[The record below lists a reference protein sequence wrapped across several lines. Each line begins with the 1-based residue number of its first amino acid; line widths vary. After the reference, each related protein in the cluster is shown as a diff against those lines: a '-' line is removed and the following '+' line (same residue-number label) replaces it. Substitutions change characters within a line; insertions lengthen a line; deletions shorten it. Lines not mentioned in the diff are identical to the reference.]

1 MNTCRNSGINS
12 SMTFFNIKN
21 NNFILNYKNMHPGL
35 FYSIYNH
42 GLKYVS
48 KRFNFGHKKCGLTL
62 LKTFKAFNLIFK
74 LDTTGMHVI

>member
-1 MNTCRNSGINS
+1 
-12 SMTFFNIKN
+12 
-21 NNFILNYKNMHPGL
+21 MHPGL